1 MTMVNRRHGPTNR
14 PSTVIAHFVPRAASA
29 QPSGTPRRPGTQLH
43 CRHPLRLAR
52 STGSAPRALLASS
65 AGSSTPL
72 PRPQAFT
79 IYPHTSNWDFPI
91 GVLFRQAAG
100 IKAQWMGKASL
111 FSGPLGP
118 LMRALG
124 GLAIDRTAAH
134 GVTAEIIDT
143 YRRRTSLWL
152 AITRDEAPRQGLH
165 LKSGSTARRSARNCS
180 ASRSS
185 TMRPAPSASTRTSPS
200 PGMKRRTSPS
210 CATTTPPGAAGIRR
224 SRARSASA

>member
-1 MTMVNRRHGPTNR
+1 MPTA
-14 PSTVIAHFVPRAASA
+14 PFPTGWTARAS
-29 QPSGTPRRPGTQLH
+29 
-43 CRHPLRLAR
+43 
-52 STGSAPRALLASS
+52 RALLRLVGWRCVYAPVP
-65 AGSSTPL
+65 GPKGV
-72 PRPQAFT
+72 FMV
-79 IYPHTSNWDFPI
+79 YPHTSNWDFPI

-152 AITRDEAPRQGLH
+152 AITPEGTRGKAHH
-165 LKSGSTARRSARNCS
+165 LKSGFYRIAVGANVPCGL
-180 ASRSS
+180 AFIDY
-185 TMRPAPSASTRTSPS
+185 ATRTV
-200 PGMKRRTSPS
+200 GVDTYVTFTGDEAQDLAILRDYYATRRGRHP
-210 CATTTPPGAAGIRR
+210 ALEGAIRLP
-224 SRARSASA
+224 